1 MVRIVYLKHRCIGCN
16 ACVEA
21 APDRW
26 RVSRK
31 DGRCNLVGGEV
42 KQGIYRTLVSMH
54 EFDRNEEARQNCPVR
69 AIQVEVVG

>member
-1 MVRIVYLKHRCIGCN
+1 MVRIVFLRHRCIGCN

-31 DGRCNLVGGEV
+31 DGRCHLIGGNE
-42 KQGIYRTLVSMH
+42 KQGISRALVSMD
-54 EFDRNEEARQNCPVR
+54 EFDRNDAARQNCPVR
-69 AIQVEVVG
+69 AIQVDILG